1 MNLRQLERFMPIF
14 GWGKKYNRDLAL
26 NDATA
31 AVIVTLM
38 LVPQALAYAILS
50 GLPPQIGLYA
60 SMLPLVIYGVFG
72 TSNTLAVGPVA
83 VAALMTASTIKP
95 FSEIDPALG
104 VSAAV
109 VLAAISGLF
118 LLFSGVLRL
127 GFLANLLSHAVIA
140 GFISAASIVIATS
153 QLSTLFGFSVKAENM
168 TGLVSGISAQI
179 HQTHHTTF
187 ILSVIT
193 ITILLLARQY
203 GSKTLAKMGFS
214 TFWSQTISRSVPAIL
229 VLVGTLAIKADFS
242 WMHGVKTVGDIPAGL
257 PTFGLP
263 LMDLNMW
270 QTLLLPAVLIS
281 IIGYVE
287 SISIAQNLAMKR
299 RERIDPDQE
308 LIALG
313 FANIAAGISSALP
326 VTGGVSRSVVNMDA
340 GAKTPAAGLLTAV
353 GMLVATYFIA
363 SWLSDLPRFILA
375 ATIIVAV
382 LSLFDAKVFKHT
394 WHLSKRDFFSLCA
407 TFFLTLFVDVETGIA
422 TGVLLSVALH
432 LYKTCRPH
440 IAIVGLLK
448 GTEHFRNIDRHQVEL
463 CSDVVTMRV
472 DESLYFVNA
481 RFLEQRIYETIA
493 DNPNIKHLILM
504 FSAVN
509 DIDGSA
515 VEVLASVNEQLKEF
529 GIGFHLSEVKGPVM
543 DSLKKS
549 DILNQLYG
557 KVFLTQ
563 FKAYEALSCFNAKV
577 A

>member
-1 MNLRQLERFMPIF
+1 MNLGYIQRYIPIFTWGKQYTRQL
-14 GWGKKYNRDLAL
+14 AVS
-26 NDATA
+26 DATA

-60 SMLPLVIYGVFG
+60 SMLPLVMYGIFG

-95 FSEIDPALG
+95 FSDIDPALG
-104 VSAAV
+104 VAAAV
-109 VLAAISGLF
+109 ILSAISGLF
-118 LLFSGVLRL
+118 LLSSGVLRL
-127 GFLANLLSHAVIA
+127 GFLANLLSHSVIA

-153 QLSTLFGFSVKAENM
+153 QLSTLLGFSVKAENM
-168 TGLVSGISAQI
+168 TGLVSGIWEHI
-179 HQTHHTTF
+179 HQTHLTTL
-187 ILSVIT
+187 ILSAFT
-193 ITILLLARQY
+193 LGILLFARQY
-203 GSKTLAKMGFS
+203 GSNTLEKMGLS
-214 TFWSQTISRSVPAIL
+214 TFWSRTISRSVPAFLVIL
-229 VLVGTLAIKADFS
+229 GTLAIKTDMS
-242 WMHGVKTVGDIPAGL
+242 WMYGVKTVGGIPAGL
-257 PTFGLP
+257 PTIGLP
-263 LMDLNMW
+263 LMDFNMW
-270 QTLLLPAVLIS
+270 HTLLLPAVLIS

-287 SISIAQNLAMKR
+287 SISVAQNLAMKR

-313 FANIAAGISSALP
+313 FANIAAGITSALP

-340 GAKTPAAGLLTAV
+340 GAKTPAAGLLTAF

-363 SWLSDLPRFILA
+363 AWLSDLPRFILA

-394 WHLSKRDFFSLCA
+394 WHLSKRDFMSLCV
-407 TFFLTLFVDVETGIA
+407 TFFLTLFVNVEMGIA
-422 TGVLLSVALH
+422 TGVLLSILLH

-440 IAIVGLLK
+440 IAIVGLVK
-448 GTEHFRNIDRHQVEL
+448 GTEHFRNIDRHNVEL
-463 CSDVVTMRV
+463 CNDVVTMRV

-481 RFLEQRIYETIA
+481 RFLEQRIYELLA
-493 DNPNIKHLILM
+493 DSQNIKHLILM

-509 DIDGSA
+509 DVDGSA
-515 VEVLASVNEQLKEF
+515 IEVLEALNAQLKLL

-543 DSLKKS
+543 DSLEKS
-549 DILNQLYG
+549 GFINKLFG

-563 FKAYEALSCFNAKV
+563 FKAYQALSCFNAGS

>member
-1 MNLRQLERFMPIF
+1 MKLQQFQRFMPIF
-14 GWGKKYNRDLAL
+14 SWGKQYNRELAIS
-26 NDATA
+26 DATA

-60 SMLPLVIYGVFG
+60 SMLPLVMYGLFG

-95 FSEIDPALG
+95 FSDIDPALG

-109 VLAAISGLF
+109 VLAAISGIF

-127 GFLANLLSHAVIA
+127 GFLANLLSHSVIA

-168 TGLVSGISAQI
+168 PDLVSGIWAHI
-179 HQTHHTTF
+179 NQTHSTTL
-187 ILSVIT
+187 ILSALTVG
-193 ITILLLARQY
+193 ILLFSRQY
-203 GSKTLAKMGFS
+203 GSKTLATMGLS
-214 TFWSQTISRSVPAIL
+214 PFWSQTISRSVPAIL
-229 VLVGTLAIKADFS
+229 VIVGTVAIKADMS
-242 WMHGVKTVGDIPAGL
+242 WMQGIKTVGNIPAGL
-257 PTFGLP
+257 PTVGLP
-263 LMDLNMW
+263 LMELSMW
-270 QTLLLPAVLIS
+270 QTLLLPAILIS

-287 SISIAQNLAMKR
+287 SISVAQNLAMKR

-313 FANIAAGISSALP
+313 FANIAAGMTSALP

-340 GAKTPAAGLLTAV
+340 GAKTPVAGLLTAI
-353 GMLVATYFIA
+353 GMLIATYFIA
-363 SWLSDLPRFILA
+363 AWLSDLPRFILA

-407 TFFLTLFVDVETGIA
+407 TFLLTLFVNVETGIA
-422 TGVLLSVALH
+422 TGVLLSIALH
-432 LYKTCRPH
+432 LYRTCRPH

-448 GTEHFRNIDRHQVEL
+448 GTEHFRNIDRHPVEL
-463 CSDVVTMRV
+463 CSDVMTMRI

-493 DNPNIKHLILM
+493 DNPNIKHLVLM
-504 FSAVN
+504 CSAVN

-515 VEVLASVNEQLKEF
+515 VEVLLSVNAQLKQL

-543 DSLKKS
+543 DSLEKS
-549 DILNQLYG
+549 DIINQLYG

>member
-1 MNLRQLERFMPIF
+1 MKLQQFQRFMPIF
-14 GWGKKYNRDLAL
+14 SWSKQYNRELAIS
-26 NDATA
+26 DATA

-60 SMLPLVIYGVFG
+60 SMLPLVMYGLFG

-95 FSEIDPALG
+95 FSDIDPALG

-109 VLAAISGLF
+109 VLAAISGIF

-127 GFLANLLSHAVIA
+127 GFLANLLSHSVIA

-153 QLSTLFGFSVKAENM
+153 QLSTLLGFSVKAENM
-168 TGLVSGISAQI
+168 PDLVSGIWAHI
-179 HQTHHTTF
+179 NQTHSTTL
-187 ILSVIT
+187 ILSALTVG
-193 ITILLLARQY
+193 ILLFSRQY
-203 GSKTLAKMGFS
+203 GSKTLS
-214 TFWSQTISRSVPAIL
+214 TIGLSPFWSQTIARSVPAIL
-229 VLVGTLAIKADFS
+229 VIVGTLAIKADMS
-242 WMHGVKTVGDIPAGL
+242 WMHGIKTVGNIPAGL
-257 PTFGLP
+257 PTVGLP
-263 LMDLNMW
+263 LMELSMW
-270 QTLLLPAVLIS
+270 QTLLLPAILIS

-287 SISIAQNLAMKR
+287 SISVAQNLAMKR

-313 FANIAAGISSALP
+313 FANIAAGMTSALP

-340 GAKTPAAGLLTAV
+340 GAKTPAAGLLTAI
-353 GMLVATYFIA
+353 GMLIATYFIA
-363 SWLSDLPRFILA
+363 AWLSDLPRFILA

-407 TFFLTLFVDVETGIA
+407 TFLLTLFVNVETGIA
-422 TGVLLSVALH
+422 TGVLLSIALH
-432 LYKTCRPH
+432 LYRTCRPH

-448 GTEHFRNIDRHQVEL
+448 GTEHFRNIDRHPVEL
-463 CSDVVTMRV
+463 CTDVVTMRI

-493 DNPNIKHLILM
+493 DNPNIKHLVLM
-504 FSAVN
+504 CSAVN

-515 VEVLASVNEQLKEF
+515 VEVLVSVNAQLKQL

-543 DSLKKS
+543 DSLEKS
-549 DILNQLYG
+549 DIINQLYG

-563 FKAYEALSCFNAKV
+563 FKAYEALSCFNAK
-577 A
+577 AA